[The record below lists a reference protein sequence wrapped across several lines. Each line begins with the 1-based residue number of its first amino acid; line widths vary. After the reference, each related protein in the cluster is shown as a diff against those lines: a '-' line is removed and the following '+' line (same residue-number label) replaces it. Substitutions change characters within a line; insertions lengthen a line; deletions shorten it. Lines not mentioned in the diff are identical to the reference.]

1 MEKKFIE
8 ITKICKEGYTP
19 LVDYQTW
26 RVAVLRYCKDVRVER
41 LVSMQRHLET
51 DEVFVLL
58 DGGCV
63 LVSGGNGDR
72 PGEVECIR
80 MVKNQLYNVKK
91 GVWHTHALD
100 EEGSVLIVENQDT
113 CDGNSPTEALN
124 SEQIQ
129 VIRKQIS
136 FGQARDGGGQAGLT
150 SF

>member
-1 MEKKFIE
+1 MEREFIE
-8 ITKICKEGYTP
+8 ITKIQQKGYTP

-26 RVAVLRYCKDVRVER
+26 RVAVLRHCDDVRVES

-58 DGGCV
+58 EGNCV

-72 PGEVECIR
+72 TGEVECVK

-100 EEGSVLIVENQDT
+100 EEGSVLIIENQDT
-113 CDGNSPTEALN
+113 GDKNSPTEAL
-124 SEQIQ
+124 SREQIQ
-129 VIRKQIS
+129 VIREKIS
-136 FGQARDGGGQAGLT
+136 FP
-150 SF
+150 